1 MREASLALGLTCVSL
16 EGRKAVL
23 AMPQAL
29 AHLESLLASP
39 DVHTRRHAVAPS
51 LLPLI
56 SEATALPHPHAL
68 SPCISLPTCL
78 SSSACFEALCVIR
91 VFGVVCVC
99 VRAKTPLESRLKSS
113 ILTSFTPSL
122 PPSHTLR

>member
-39 DVHTRRHAVAPS
+39 DVHTRRHAVALS
-51 LLPLI
+51 L
-56 SEATALPHPHAL
+56 
-68 SPCISLPTCL
+68 CL
-78 SSSACFEALCVIR
+78 LY
-91 VFGVVCVC
+91 
-99 VRAKTPLESRLKSS
+99 
-113 ILTSFTPSL
+113 TSDAADE
-122 PPSHTLR
+122 